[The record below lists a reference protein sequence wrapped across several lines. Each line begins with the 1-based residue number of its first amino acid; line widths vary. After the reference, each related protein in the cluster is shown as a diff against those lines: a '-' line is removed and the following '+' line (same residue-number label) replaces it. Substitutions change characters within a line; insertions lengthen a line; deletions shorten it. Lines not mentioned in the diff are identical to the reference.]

1 MFMGPIYGH
10 KPAMARSD
18 ERRRGNSEE
27 WDINILLRTHLWN
40 LGALANWPLI
50 RGADTKLRRPS
61 KHFIDNIHRSKEA
74 TVLYLVRPK
83 DLTRVTCVLAGLL
96 VVTRGSGST
105 CTSPNIRLVRA
116 WVGIT

>member
-27 WDINILLRTHLWN
+27 WDINILLRTHRWN

-50 RGADTKLRRPS
+50 RGADTKLRS
-61 KHFIDNIHRSKEA
+61 SAEAIIIIDNNNKEA